1 MSFSDPSRASSP
13 ELDRLLADHADDL
26 ERIVRRYVDDEADR
40 DDLRQEIAI
49 ALWHALPRFRREA
62 GERTYVVRIAQNRA
76 VTFCLRQA
84 RRRALFQDI
93 PAELAA
99 PRPDT
104 GELDLP
110 RLRAA
115 VEAAMGQLPS
125 AQRDVLALA
134 AAVYTPV
141 QIAERTGQTGGAV
154 RVALHR
160 ARQSLRRWLHR
171 PGAPPS

>member
-1 MSFSDPSRASSP
+1 MPPSRPQPAD
-13 ELDRLLADHADDL
+13 LDRLLADHADDL
-26 ERIVRRYVDDEADR
+26 EAIVRRYVDDPADQ

-49 ALWHALPRFRREA
+49 ALWHALPRFRGEA
-62 GERTYVVRIAQNRA
+62 SERTYVARVARNRA

-84 RRRALFQDI
+84 RRRALFHEL
-93 PAELAA
+93 PEELAA

-115 VEAAMGQLPS
+115 VAEALGQLPS
-125 AQRDVLALA
+125 AQRDVVALA
-134 AAVYTPV
+134 AAGYTPV
-141 QIAERTGQTGGAV
+141 QIAERTGQSGGAV